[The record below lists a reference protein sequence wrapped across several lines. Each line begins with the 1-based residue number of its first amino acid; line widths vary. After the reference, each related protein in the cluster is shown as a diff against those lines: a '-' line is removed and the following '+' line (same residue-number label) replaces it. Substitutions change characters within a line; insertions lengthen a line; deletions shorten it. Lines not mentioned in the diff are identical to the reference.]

1 LGGRPVRVLSREA
14 RRRSAEGPAL
24 ARSVG
29 PESVSA
35 VWEIGLEKCLPAAD
49 FALLLSGNFPIRHLS
64 HKQDFSEKAL
74 AERTRKAYRR
84 AWADFL
90 KYCEA
95 VGKDPLP
102 ARPVTVAA
110 YITESIM
117 GV

>member
-1 LGGRPVRVLSREA
+1 
-14 RRRSAEGPAL
+14 
-24 ARSVG
+24 
-29 PESVSA
+29 
-35 VWEIGLEKCLPAAD
+35 
-49 FALLLSGNFPIRHLS
+49 LS

>member
-1 LGGRPVRVLSREA
+1 MGWKNAFRP
-14 RRRSAEGPAL
+14 
-24 ARSVG
+24 
-29 PESVSA
+29 
-35 VWEIGLEKCLPAAD
+35 AD
-49 FALLLSGNFPIRHLS
+49 FALLLSGDLPIRHLS

-95 VGKDPLP
+95 FGKDPLP